1 MQEAWSAFKEHA
13 KERAKE
19 EAIGSAVGAVTGGV
33 GGILVKKYGDDVI
46 SALVKVGRRGRS
58 KFKKVRSRLSRRV
71 YKNRPPLNSASGNH
85 VRIPN
90 RFVRETVEDYI
101 DRNRKLFLEHGG
113 QFKFAGPPPSSVV
126 NGVRTYTQGSINWRP
141 DDMTIYLYEGFDEA
155 TICEELCHFRQL
167 LDNGYWGKNEGF
179 GDWQEQIWE
188 EQIDV
193 LFSNLGFEVFT
204 P

>member
-1 MQEAWSAFKEHA
+1 M
-13 KERAKE
+13 
-19 EAIGSAVGAVTGGV
+19 
-33 GGILVKKYGDDVI
+33 KKYGDDVI